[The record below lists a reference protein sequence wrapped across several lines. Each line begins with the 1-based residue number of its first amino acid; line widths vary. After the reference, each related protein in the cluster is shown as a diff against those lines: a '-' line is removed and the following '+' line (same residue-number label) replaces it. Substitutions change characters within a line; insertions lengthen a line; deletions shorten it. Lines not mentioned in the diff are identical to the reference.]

1 MNRPL
6 DLAQGRCAGK
16 GAASRLRKH
25 YCGSAIPAAS
35 AWREM
40 RLSFPVRPGAMALK
54 SSIASFSI
62 ETKLPQVESVALNA
76 SRPGRSFVNKRPR
89 KRCLGDARALFLIS
103 LIGHVS
109 EGRAPNIEAPAR
121 PVQGS
126 EFAPFRAGAS
136 GASTVIRADRP
147 FASRAPAHGRMSGP
161 LPTSVARRANMEEGH
176 VPGSCSQSYR

>member
-6 DLAQGRCAGK
+6 DLAQGPCAGK
-16 GAASRLRKH
+16 GAASRFRKH
-25 YCGSAIPAAS
+25 YCGCAIPAAS

-89 KRCLGDARALFLIS
+89 KRSLGDARALFLIS
-103 LIGHVS
+103 LIGQAS
-109 EGRAPNIEAPAR
+109 EDKASNIEAPAR
-121 PVQGS
+121 PAQGS
-126 EFAPFRAGAS
+126 EFAPSGRRLRGVNCNSSGSAFRLSRPGAWTNERA
-136 GASTVIRADRP
+136 ASDKRRK
-147 FASRAPAHGRMSGP
+147 AHEYGGR
-161 LPTSVARRANMEEGH
+161 
-176 VPGSCSQSYR
+176 SCTRKL